1 MIQVIGI
8 DLGGS
13 AIKLGRFSENGLC
26 HQSLTVPTPEPATPE
41 AVLAAM
47 TDAILQLNPAENAVS
62 AIGIGT
68 PGPADAAGRIARIAI
83 NLKNWHNVPL
93 ADWVEAKTG
102 LPTMLAND
110 ANCAGLGEA
119 WLGAGRHFKD
129 LILITLGTGV
139 GGAVILDGK
148 LFVGHQGAAG
158 ELGLISIN
166 PDGPECN
173 SGNRG
178 SLEQYV
184 SVQAIRR
191 ETDLEPLQL
200 ANLAKYGDAKALE
213 FWRNYGR
220 YLGIGLA
227 SLIYVLTPEAIIIGG
242 GISAGAEFF
251 LPQVREEIERRVLP
265 SSREDLQLLVAELG
279 NQAGM
284 VGAAKLA
291 WQLAK

>member
-1 MIQVIGI
+1 
-8 DLGGS
+8 
-13 AIKLGRFSENGLC
+13 LC

-47 TDAILQLNPAENAVS
+47 TDAILQLNPAENDVS

-200 ANLAKYGDAKALE
+200 ANLAKYGDVKALE

-291 WQLAK
+291 WQLVE